1 MARYGYMMLDKADP
15 DVGRQAMLLDAIGG
29 FDRIFVDRHF
39 RASQEREQR
48 GRLLEMLQPG
58 DVVYA
63 AAADR
68 FCDHLR
74 DFLNCQSRIAAAGAE
89 IVLLG
94 ENLDSRSQT
103 GRQTIR
109 VLQSFDILG
118 YSWQSARKKAGI
130 QQARQDGRRIGRP
143 PVVIPPGFREICRD
157 WAAGLINGQEA
168 ARRSGLR
175 STSFYKKA
183 AELGFRAPKKKPP
196 A

>member
-1 MARYGYMMLDKADP
+1 
-15 DVGRQAMLLDAIGG
+15 
-29 FDRIFVDRHF
+29 
-39 RASQEREQR
+39 
-48 GRLLEMLQPG
+48 MLQPG

-183 AELGFRAPKKKPP
+183 AELGFHAPKKKPP